1 MLNKKQN
8 FAVLLALLVCV
19 FSILSLFGWLI
30 GKPAFY
36 VELTSVITHS
46 IYPVS
51 SIIFLL
57 LAGSL
62 LIQLLRTGKYQQIN
76 SFSLV
81 LLAILISGIE
91 LNAVIFERS
100 DFSIN
105 VIALDLLPTTDSPKA
120 ETFQVAAALVF
131 FSLSCLLLYIRNF
144 YTIYTSQITQ
154 IFIISMIIIVSY
166 GYIYNQRTL
175 LEYSEEVGMTFFE
188 SFLFILLSLSILFSK
203 TNEGFLKIASGNSS
217 GAILIRNMLPVIF
230 VLPLIL
236 GWIAYL
242 GFKYNLYS
250 ERFGAALLQS
260 VTVMLTASILIVLA
274 HIISSQ
280 QAQRKKAERAT
291 LRMQQDLAHIVRV
304 NSMGELASGIA
315 HELNQPLAAIQLYAA
330 ATQRMIDQTPENKK
344 VNQNLESIK
353 EQTTRASEIIKR
365 MRAFLRKQQPKVEN
379 VEIEQCV
386 DDVITLL
393 KHILYQQ
400 NIRVVKSF
408 DYPIPTVK
416 VDSIQMTQVILNL
429 FQNAIDAM
437 RTTLDRPSLITVRIY
452 SKRRNLHVEINDTGS
467 GISIDQEN
475 DIFNTFFSTKGE
487 EGLGVG
493 LSICRT
499 IIEAHNGRLWFESK
513 ENEGTTFLFT
523 LPLATGSKL

>member
-1 MLNKKQN
+1 MPNKKQKIA
-8 FAVLLALLVCV
+8 AVLALLVYV
-19 FSILSLFGWLI
+19 FSVLSLFAWLT
-30 GKPAFY
+30 GKPALY
-36 VELTSVITHS
+36 VNLTPFITNN

-51 SIIFLL
+51 SIVLLL
-57 LAGSL
+57 LANSL
-62 LIQLLRTGKYQQIN
+62 LLQTLQEKKYQQIN
-76 SFSLV
+76 TISLV
-81 LLAILISGIE
+81 LLAMIIAGIE
-91 LNAVIFERS
+91 FSSVAFSNR

-105 VIALDLLPTTDSPKA
+105 AYLLSLLPTTDTPKPL
-120 ETFQVAAALVF
+120 TFQVAAALVL

-144 YTIYTSQITQ
+144 YTVYTSQITQ
-154 IFIISMIIIVSY
+154 IFIISMIITVSY

-175 LEYSEEVGMTFFE
+175 LEYTKEIGMTFFE
-188 SFLFILLSLSILFSK
+188 SLLFILLSLSMLFLK

-217 GAILIRNMLPVIF
+217 GAILIRNMLPVIV

-236 GWIAYL
+236 GWVSYL
-242 GFKYNLYS
+242 GFKYNFYS

-260 VTVMLTASILIVLA
+260 VTVMLTASILILLA
-274 HIISSQ
+274 HIISFQ
-280 QAQRKKAERAT
+280 ETQRKKAERET

-330 ATQRMIDQTPENKK
+330 ATQRMIEQTPENKK
-344 VNQNLESIK
+344 IDKNLESIK
-353 EQTTRASEIIKR
+353 EQTQRVSEIIKR
-365 MRAFLRKQQPKVEN
+365 MRSFLRKQQPKVEK

-393 KHILYQQ
+393 QHKLYQQ

-408 DYPIPTVK
+408 DYPIPMVK

-437 RTTLDRPSLITVRIY
+437 RNTLDRPSLITVRIY
-452 SKRRNLHVEINDTGS
+452 SKRRILHVEINDTGS
-467 GISIDQEN
+467 GISNNEAE

-487 EGLGVG
+487 DGLGVG

-513 ENEGTTFLFT
+513 ENEGSTFFFT
-523 LPLATGSKL
+523 LPLA